1 MSHYNS
7 KQFDA
12 SVCRFADREDCA
24 RNACWF
30 ALAKNP
36 VTERF
41 HANPELYGSI
51 EQVNERGQHSD
62 VYGVFVMPLGEE
74 EDRAFLSNMES
85 RCDALFIGWFVCD
98 GLLDK
103 AWVDDACTELYEFV
117 TGLED
122 LTLAEMRDSRN
133 F

>member
-1 MSHYNS
+1 MSHQNS
-7 KQFDA
+7 KKFDA

-36 VTERF
+36 VTEHF
-41 HANPELYGSI
+41 HADPDLYGSI
-51 EQVNERGQHSD
+51 EQVNERGQHGD
-62 VYGVFVMPLGEE
+62 VYGVFVMPLDEE
-74 EDRAFLSNMES
+74 GRGAFLSDDEA
-85 RCDALFIGWFVCD
+85 RCDALFIGWLVCD

-103 AWVDDACTELYEFV
+103 AWVDDACTELHEFV
-117 TGLED
+117 TGLSD

>member
-41 HANPELYGSI
+41 HADSELYGSI
-51 EQVNERGQHSD
+51 EQVNERGQHGD
-62 VYGVFVMPLGEE
+62 VYGVFVMPLDEE
-74 EDRAFLSNMES
+74 GRGAFLSDDEA

-103 AWVDDACTELYEFV
+103 AWCNVQENPWV
-117 TGLED
+117 K
-122 LTLAEMRDSRN
+122 SRLSVGKSKAPWHSSAVKI
-133 F
+133 

>member
-1 MSHYNS
+1 MSHQNS
-7 KQFDA
+7 KKFDA

-24 RNACWF
+24 RNAGWF

-36 VTERF
+36 VTEHF
-41 HANPELYGSI
+41 HADPDLYGSI
-51 EQVNERGQHSD
+51 EQVNERLQHSD